1 MKRFH
6 FYIVFFLVFGSTP
19 YIGQSFFLQK
29 TKKEKII
36 PKKNTKYKVIKVKDG
51 DTIVIL
57 VDNRELGIR
66 LNHIDCP
73 EKKQP
78 FGTKAKQFVSD
89 ACFGEKIS
97 LVHHNKYDRYG
108 RLIAEVILPNGK
120 NLNKE
125 LVRNGL
131 AWHFIKYS
139 TDMEYAQLELSARKK
154 KINIWTEKNPIAP
167 WNWRKSKNNP
177 IK

>member
-1 MKRFH
+1 MKHIH
-6 FYIVFFLVFGSTP
+6 FCIVFFLALGSTP
-19 YIGQSFFLQK
+19 CIGQSPFLEKNK
-29 TKKEKII
+29 TERIV
-36 PKKNTKYKVIKVKDG
+36 PKNNQKYKVIKVKDG
-51 DTIVIL
+51 DTIVVLI
-57 VDNRELGIR
+57 DNQELSIR

-89 ACFGEKIS
+89 ACFGEKVS
-97 LVHHNKYDRYG
+97 LVHRNKYDRYG

-139 TDMEYAQLELSARKK
+139 TDMEYAQLELSAREK
-154 KINIWTEKNPIAP
+154 KINIWQEKSPIAP
-167 WNWRKSKNNP
+167 WNWRKSQNNP